1 MMMRWMMKMMRILMM
16 RMMRM
21 MIFDWLLLD
30 CWWFFDRFPSG
41 LILEGFWGHLEI
53 KDRVWGSVLVGN
65 RFWRVLE
72 ASWGGFWRVLKAS
85 WGGFSIYFGIF
96 FSYSFRNGFLYA
108 FEMILDG
115 FWYPLEKQKW
125 AFRMEGIAKI
135 KLSCCL
141 NEVETWLTSEMD
153 FWLIFGHFGDI
164 LGRRINQKWTWIATW
179 IEEVLE
185 SPWGIDFFECL

>member
-1 MMMRWMMKMMRILMM
+1 MSISHGGYCKNQTFVLFERSWNLIDIRDGFLIDFWSFGRLFGKENRSKMNIDSNL
-16 RMMRM
+16 
-21 MIFDWLLLD
+21 DWRSSREPLR
-30 CWWFFDRFPSG
+30 DRFFRMS
-41 LILEGFWGHLEI
+41 EA
-53 KDRVWGSVLVGN
+53 KCKVLR

-72 ASWGGFWRVLKAS
+72 ASWEGFWRVLKAS
-85 WGGFSIYFGIF
+85 WGGFSTYFGIF
-96 FSYSFRNGFLYA
+96 FNYWFRNGFLYA

-153 FWLIFGHFGDI
+153 FWLIFGHLGDF
-164 LGRRINQKWTWIATW
+164 LGRKIDQKWT
-179 IEEVLE
+179 
-185 SPWGIDFFECL
+185 